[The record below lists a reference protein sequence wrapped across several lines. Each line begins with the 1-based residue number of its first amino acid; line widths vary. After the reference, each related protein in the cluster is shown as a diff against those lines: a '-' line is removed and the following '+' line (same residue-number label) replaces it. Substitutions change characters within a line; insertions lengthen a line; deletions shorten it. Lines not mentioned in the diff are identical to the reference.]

1 MRIQRRGTIYI
12 MTLGTAL
19 IVGMLAAAALLAVRT
34 QRRQADLAQEML
46 QARLN
51 AQAGLEM
58 ALFRIEENSNWR
70 QLLTADTWA
79 TPASTPCGAYSF
91 LGVDPD
97 DANLTDDDF
106 DPVGITA
113 TGTCGPATQKIA
125 VRLEMRNMGLRCLE
139 PGIHSKGNLV
149 LDATTVN
156 GDRLVSSNART
167 SAATGSQIYV
177 AAESKL
183 NLTVSEGSVFH
194 AGTSTDG
201 DWPRE
206 MPVAADALTYYQAN
220 GTAIDAADL
229 PQWDAQQLTN
239 PAMSDAATGWE
250 ALDACTL
257 VLNAEASQTPW
268 SLLIDGRSGPSDGP
282 SQIITEKIQSGGT
295 YTVSADAKAMS
306 GEMNL
311 RVSMRIV
318 STGAG
323 TQTFSS
329 TWTPVDSTAF
339 ITVSGAL
346 TPTWTGELTEARWF
360 VESETGSVGFWFD
373 DACLCD
379 ASAQAGFLALHR
391 TVLSPANNPFGVGTT
406 NAQGIYVIDCGGSPI
421 SIKDCRIFGTL
432 VLLNYDDTQSV
443 VHGSM
448 SWEPSVAST
457 DPAITNLPILMAD
470 GALQFST
477 SSDDLDEGLLNVN
490 LNPTGTPH
498 EGSADSDK
506 LDTIPSLLDGLIFVN
521 GNLDVTSSLRLHGVM
536 VIDGVATFTNADV
549 NATYDPLYYWYNA
562 PPGFEADPAVD
573 LVPGSFRRVVD

>member
-58 ALFRIEENSNWR
+58 ALFRIEEDSNWR
-70 QLLTADTWA
+70 TNLASDTWA
-79 TPASTPCGAYSF
+79 TPTTTRYGTYSF
-91 LGVDPD
+91 TGVDPD
-97 DANLTDDDF
+97 DSNLTDDDF
-106 DPVGITA
+106 DPVVVTA
-113 TGTCGPATQKIA
+113 TGTYGPAIQKIA
-125 VRLEMRNMGLRCLE
+125 VRLKMRNTGLRCLE
-139 PGIHSKGNLV
+139 PVIHSKGNLEF
-149 LDATTVN
+149 DSTTVN
-156 GDRLVSSNART
+156 GNRPVGSNLKT
-167 SAATGSQIYV
+167 SAANSSEIFVV
-177 AAESKL
+177 AEAK
-183 NLTVSEGSVFH
+183 VSVKATDGSVFH
-194 AGTSTDG
+194 AGTSTEG

-206 MPVAADALTYYQAN
+206 MPVAANALTYYQTN

-239 PAMSDAATGWE
+239 SAMSDATTGWE
-250 ALDACTL
+250 TLDGCTL
-257 VLNAEASQTPW
+257 TLDAEASQTPW
-268 SLLIDGRSGPSDGP
+268 SLLIDSRSGPSDGP

-329 TWTPVDSTAF
+329 MWTSVDSTAF

-346 TPTWTGELTEARWF
+346 TPTWTGELTEATWF

-379 ASAQAGFLALHR
+379 ADAQAGFLALHR
-391 TVLSPANNPFGVGTT
+391 TVLSPASNPFGAGTT
-406 NAQGIYVIDCGGSPI
+406 NAQGIYVIDCDGSPI
-421 SIKDCRIFGTL
+421 SIKDCRVFGTL
-432 VLLNYDDTQSV
+432 VLLNYDDTQSL

-448 SWEPSVAST
+448 NWEPSVAST

-470 GALQFST
+470 EALQFST
-477 SSDDLDEGLLNVN
+477 SSDDLDEGLVNVN

-506 LDTIPSLLDGLIFVN
+506 LDTIPSLLNGLIFVN
-521 GNLDVTSSLRLHGVM
+521 GNLDVTSSLRLRGAM

-549 NATYDPLYYWYNA
+549 TATYDPLYYWYNA
-562 PPGFEADPAVD
+562 PPGFEAEPAVD